1 MFKKFLIFLIIN
13 FSFSA
18 FAEEN
23 KQVSAFAEENKQVEI
38 WNSKKGLEML
48 NESQFKNDFYQLINF
63 FQPQINPLYC
73 SAATSTIILNALNY
87 GNISSQKQAE
97 VTKPE
102 VMGGGVLEFHSYL
115 QSGFFNEK
123 TDRIKKR
130 EIINL
135 KAPSK
140 KIDGKE
146 IYDEGLNLSDL
157 LKILSQVYG
166 LKTKVTY
173 VEKMNEKSLN
183 KFRQKLKEVLADDK
197 NFMIVNFDGMLIG
210 NKTRGHISPVA
221 AYDEKTN
228 SVLVLDVA
236 IHKNPWY
243 FVSVEKLF
251 AAMNSKDGDSF
262 RGYLIVGR

>member
-1 MFKKFLIFLIIN
+1 MFKKFLISFFLIVN
-13 FSFSA
+13 FTF
-18 FAEEN
+18 
-23 KQVSAFAEENKQVEI
+23 SAFAEENKQVEI
-38 WNSKKGLEML
+38 WNSEKGLKML

-87 GNISSQKQAE
+87 SNIPSQKSAE

-102 VMGGGVLEFHSYL
+102 AMGGGVLEFHSYL
-115 QSGFFNEK
+115 QSNFFNEK

-130 EIINL
+130 EIIDL

-146 IYDEGLNLSDL
+146 IYDPGLNLATLS
-157 LKILSQVYG
+157 KILSQVYG

-173 VEKMNEKSLN
+173 VAKINEKSIN

-210 NKTRGHISPVA
+210 NKTRGHVSPVG
-221 AYDEKTN
+221 AYDEKTD

-236 IHKNPWY
+236 LHKNSWY

-262 RGYLIVGR
+262 RGYLVVSK